1 MSVNNSLLSCLSSL
15 LVVLTFY
22 GWSQRPVP
30 LPLSASSFLL
40 SLLKLVRL
48 YFLMAQAVLGPF
60 IMVSYLGR
68 QSELNGS

>member
-1 MSVNNSLLSCLSSL
+1 MSINNSLLSRLSSL
-15 LVVLTFY
+15 LVVLTSY

-30 LPLSASSFLL
+30 LPLTASSFLL

>member
-1 MSVNNSLLSCLSSL
+1 MSINNSLLSCLSSL
-15 LVVLTFY
+15 LVVLTSY
-22 GWSQRPVP
+22 SWSQRPVP

-40 SLLKLVRL
+40 SLLKLVKL
-48 YFLMAQAVLGPF
+48 YILMAQAVLGPF